1 MSADLGGGH
10 SAQQP
15 AGHVCGTTD
24 VSCNPHHLYIHQ
36 RRDITRSVNANRML
50 ILQVALATATQ
61 WIVYGNI
68 PSATGFVG
76 MALVLLAGLYLVVSL
91 SITIVILPE
100 LNIAGSRCRRVIEIR
115 GFQVRRWGSGRYG
128 TFDGF
133 ARASRKLFERHGSS
147 VIPGNSSRTRIG
159 NVSR

>member
-36 RRDITRSVNANRML
+36 RKDITRSVNADRVLMS
-50 ILQVALATATQ
+50 QVALGTATQ
-61 WIVYGNI
+61 WMLYGNI

-100 LNIAGSRCRRVIEIR
+100 LNIAGSRCSRIVEIR
-115 GFQVRRWGSGRYG
+115 GFPVRRWGSGRYG
-128 TFDGF
+128 TFVGF
-133 ARASRKLFERHGSS
+133 ARAGRKLFERHRSS
-147 VIPGNSSRTRIG
+147 VIPGNSSRTCIG
-159 NVSR
+159 NVSI

>member
-36 RRDITRSVNANRML
+36 RKDITRSVNANRML
-50 ILQVALATATQ
+50 MSQVALATATQ
-61 WIVYGNI
+61 WILYGNI
-68 PSATGFVG
+68 PSATGFLG
-76 MALVLLAGLYLVVSL
+76 MALVLLAGLYLAASHL
-91 SITIVILPE
+91 ITIVLLPE
-100 LNIAGSRCRRVIEIR
+100 LNIAGSRCSRIVEIR

-128 TFDGF
+128 TFVGF
-133 ARASRKLFERHGSS
+133 ARAGRKLFERVSWS
-147 VIPGNSSRTRIG
+147 VILCKSSRTCNG